1 MCINFQQNR
10 DETQVV
16 TVLTSL
22 IAKNGKLDKFAT
34 TNSNFEKNL
43 SF

>member
-10 DETQVV
+10 VEKQVV
-16 TVLTSL
+16 TVLTNL
-22 IAKNGKLDKFAT
+22 IAKNGKLHQFAT
-34 TNSNFEKNL
+34 TNSNFQKNL